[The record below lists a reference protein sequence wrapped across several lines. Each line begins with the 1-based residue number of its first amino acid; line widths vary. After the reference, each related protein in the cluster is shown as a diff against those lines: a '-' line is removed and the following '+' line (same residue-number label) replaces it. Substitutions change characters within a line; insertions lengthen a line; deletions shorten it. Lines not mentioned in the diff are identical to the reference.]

1 MDFKELYE
9 KYNWG
14 QVTKEEQEFVESEL
28 KRRKEAKENIHEGYE
43 SENKNSIEDDVVTIN
58 DSREEPES
66 KKSNNENIDETTGEH
81 KKINVPF
88 VVLSCIMA
96 AMIVTTI
103 AVYVIKIDPMVKYV
117 KKEKAQENYPYS
129 KWNID
134 SKTLYSEK
142 TDAQLGY
149 ETLFQFHNK
158 GQYIPY
164 FENLGEIDNKKG
176 QYYYR
181 ITKNIQPYVGIT
193 LEKALTVEK
202 PEFRSYLDDG
212 EIMSINEDDE
222 EDAEDYGNLKATLKK
237 MKKNKIYNIFISLN
251 KLIGD
256 TQLKKLL
263 EENYYQDNT
272 CIKWVGVYPYEI
284 NDKYP
289 PIGIYLGI
297 DQSSMGSI
305 KEMTL
310 GYTNIYSVDGLTL
323 KGNGYFY
330 NGKNFFIYRSANGYV
345 YDEGPELDVKTVKDS
360 FSERLDFM
368 IKHPEVLN
376 FLGHPEYEEFYKK
389 IKNMVDKGET
399 KYYAL
404 ALTGEKEDLEDMCS
418 GLSGYVTSISDA
430 DEDEDLMYSLINSNI
445 DPTHSIYSGT
455 EYE

>member
-1 MDFKELYE
+1 
-9 KYNWG
+9 
-14 QVTKEEQEFVESEL
+14 
-28 KRRKEAKENIHEGYE
+28 
-43 SENKNSIEDDVVTIN
+43 
-58 DSREEPES
+58 
-66 KKSNNENIDETTGEH
+66 
-81 KKINVPF
+81 
-88 VVLSCIMA
+88 MA

-237 MKKNKIYNIFISLN
+237 MKKK
-251 KLIGD
+251 
-256 TQLKKLL
+256 
-263 EENYYQDNT
+263 
-272 CIKWVGVYPYEI
+272 
-284 NDKYP
+284 
-289 PIGIYLGI
+289 
-297 DQSSMGSI
+297 
-305 KEMTL
+305 
-310 GYTNIYSVDGLTL
+310 
-323 KGNGYFY
+323 
-330 NGKNFFIYRSANGYV
+330 
-345 YDEGPELDVKTVKDS
+345 
-360 FSERLDFM
+360 
-368 IKHPEVLN
+368 
-376 FLGHPEYEEFYKK
+376 
-389 IKNMVDKGET
+389 
-399 KYYAL
+399 
-404 ALTGEKEDLEDMCS
+404 
-418 GLSGYVTSISDA
+418 
-430 DEDEDLMYSLINSNI
+430 
-445 DPTHSIYSGT
+445 
-455 EYE
+455 